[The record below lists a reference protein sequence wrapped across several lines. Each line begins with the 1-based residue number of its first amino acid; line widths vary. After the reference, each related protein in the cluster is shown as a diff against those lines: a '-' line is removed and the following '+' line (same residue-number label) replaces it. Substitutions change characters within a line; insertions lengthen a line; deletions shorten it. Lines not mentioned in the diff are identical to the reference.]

1 MNEVVLIMHCR
12 LLLFQLIFLKMR
24 RICLYIEH
32 LRDVGG
38 SNHFVES
45 SVIAVNN
52 RIKAGIREIIA
63 LSQHLVI
70 GIDVIVVV
78 LIALDLLLFHLLYVY
93 NLTKKYVNSHAECTR
108 VICCCSVCFD
118 TLLTILQDVLHL
130 PCYVVC

>member
-1 MNEVVLIMHCR
+1 MNEVELIMHCR

-32 LRDVGG
+32 LRDVGR

-93 NLTKKYVNSHAECTR
+93 NLTEKYVNSHAECT
-108 VICCCSVCFD
+108 
-118 TLLTILQDVLHL
+118 
-130 PCYVVC
+130 